1 MLANSNDDFNSLKI
15 ASTNK
20 QLYDPHCQILQQCID
35 DVKSNSQKYHIYFML
50 QTINSGDIDQILH
63 LKTINRPLAK
73 KLIQARQYGVFESL
87 AALDRA
93 GLSKDMIH
101 SLARYNS

>member
-1 MLANSNDDFNSLKI
+1 MLANSNDDLNSSMI
-15 ASTNK
+15 ASPSE
-20 QLYDPHCQILQQCID
+20 QVYDPHCHILQQCID

-50 QTINSGDIDQILH
+50 QTINSGNIEKILH

-73 KLIQARQYGVFESL
+73 KLIRERQYGVFESL

-101 SLARYNS
+101 SLVRYNS